1 VKIWYR
7 EIRKKYET
15 SDDFFLYDLKL
26 NLLNSTFN
34 GVLNDGKQS
43 IETKRKYVYFILK
56 LIVLNEMLNFKM
68 NGKYPMICPHC
79 KNEIN
84 TTNNC
89 IVEIYDDELLTTAY
103 HWILKINDEYR
114 TSLILNKVDVISYLF
129 ELCFENNKRMVE
141 FSKYEL
147 NTSFIEYFKVHSKMR
162 NVCTTCGTIFSNNSD
177 FSIPDKFSIIM
188 PFEERYAKEST
199 IVDFNPLRT
208 LNDLNLFD
216 CQCYETKKTKTL

>member
-1 VKIWYR
+1 
-7 EIRKKYET
+7 
-15 SDDFFLYDLKL
+15 
-26 NLLNSTFN
+26 
-34 GVLNDGKQS
+34 
-43 IETKRKYVYFILK
+43 
-56 LIVLNEMLNFKM
+56 
-68 NGKYPMICPHC
+68 
-79 KNEIN
+79 
-84 TTNNC
+84 
-89 IVEIYDDELLTTAY
+89 
-103 HWILKINDEYR
+103 
-114 TSLILNKVDVISYLF
+114 
-129 ELCFENNKRMVE
+129 MVE

-199 IVDFNPLRT
+199 IVDFNPLNVDFNPLRT